1 MTNKELAVQ
10 LYSSILQASATVI
23 SNPNYAGKTV
33 KVPTA
38 EEAVQ
43 AVQEIALL
51 LSQIEN
57 Y

>member
-1 MTNKELAVQ
+1 LHFPV
-10 LYSSILQASATVI
+10 YSLILQASATVI
-23 SNPNYAGKTV
+23 SNPNYAGKAV

-43 AVQEIALL
+43 SVKEIALL

-57 Y
+57 D